1 MLMLAESVKQA
12 HLMLQE
18 IERLANAEEH
28 IQALSTAQE
37 LQRLLEQIFTNSAH
51 IDIDIDITTQIQNLS
66 SRFTELLPQLQRQQ
80 TQIKNSITEMAALKS
95 DNKISKT
102 YQID

>member
-51 IDIDIDITTQIQNLS
+51 IDIDITTQIQNLS
-66 SRFTELLPQLQRQQ
+66 SRFTELLPQLKRQQ